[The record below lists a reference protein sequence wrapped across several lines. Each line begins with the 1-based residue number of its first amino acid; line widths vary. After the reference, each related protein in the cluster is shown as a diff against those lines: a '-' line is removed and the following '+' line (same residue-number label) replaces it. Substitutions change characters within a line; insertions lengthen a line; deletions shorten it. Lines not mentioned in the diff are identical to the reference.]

1 LVLLSSEIANLIYRS
16 VPMNVQATMLLKMV
30 APNLSVGQLT
40 NVVKVIL
47 SQEDDIDDEDE
58 DGSDIDIVSDVDDE
72 KMEVDVT
79 DNEEDDDAPAINPLQ
94 KFELSKTFSELK
106 EDFDRELILA
116 GIVEVPML

>member
-1 LVLLSSEIANLIYRS
+1 
-16 VPMNVQATMLLKMV
+16 MNVQATMLLKMV
-30 APNLSVGQLT
+30 APNLSVEQLT

-47 SQEDDIDDEDE
+47 SQEDDIDEDEDE

-106 EDFDRELILA
+106 EDYDRELILA

>member
-1 LVLLSSEIANLIYRS
+1 
-16 VPMNVQATMLLKMV
+16 MNVQATMLLKMV

-58 DGSDIDIVSDVDDE
+58 DSSDIDIVSDVDDE
-72 KMEVDVT
+72 KMEVDMT
-79 DNEEDDDAPAINPLQ
+79 DNEEDDDAAAVNPLQ